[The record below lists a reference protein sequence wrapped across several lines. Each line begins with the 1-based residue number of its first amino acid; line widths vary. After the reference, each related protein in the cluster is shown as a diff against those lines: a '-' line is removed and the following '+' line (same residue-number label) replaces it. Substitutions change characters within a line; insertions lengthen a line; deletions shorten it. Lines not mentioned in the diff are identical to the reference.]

1 LNFQIGNQ
9 LERTQSIELVA
20 EAIGKNITAN
30 KEIISILQSELQV
43 SNRKQFVSDAV
54 IDVDNSITKKFRKL
68 KEHIDAQMES
78 IRNITIKK
86 KAFREFR
93 KR

>member
-1 LNFQIGNQ
+1 L
-9 LERTQSIELVA
+9 A
-20 EAIGKNITAN
+20 NITAN
-30 KEIISILQSELQV
+30 KEIISILQSELQEV

-78 IRNITIKK
+78 IRNITIKEES
-86 KAFREFR
+86 FREFIR

>member
-1 LNFQIGNQ
+1 
-9 LERTQSIELVA
+9 
-20 EAIGKNITAN
+20 
-30 KEIISILQSELQV
+30 V

-54 IDVDNSITKKFRKL
+54 IVDNSITKKSLEKL

-86 KAFREFR
+86 ESF
-93 KR
+93 